1 MLPMGFEPT
10 ISAGER
16 PKTYALAALQDQLQ
30 LVNYREQTKKELPS
44 SIYDST
50 YAWRDNI
57 LTLKTCTGT
66 YRNKW

>member
-1 MLPMGFEPT
+1 MMKLE
-10 ISAGER
+10 
-16 PKTYALAALQDQLQ
+16 LAE
-30 LVNYREQTKKELPS
+30 YKSHQTKKIAS

-57 LTLKTCTGT
+57 LTLKTCTGA